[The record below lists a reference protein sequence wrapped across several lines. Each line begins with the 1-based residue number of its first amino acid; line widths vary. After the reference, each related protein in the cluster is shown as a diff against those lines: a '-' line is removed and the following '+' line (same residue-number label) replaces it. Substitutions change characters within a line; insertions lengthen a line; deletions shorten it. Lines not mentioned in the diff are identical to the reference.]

1 MTSRNYVKLKTPT
14 NFRKIDFTSQF
25 NDHLTPSIKLK
36 SNIHNYQNLLNKRKY
51 VLGRPNLHRSFLTS
65 SAPFNYYRNPVD
77 KNSYLVCYNGGPQNQ
92 LFSFINRDDINQEY
106 CKNNKEPIF
115 RSIKPC
121 GCPSQQPIPKLSRN
135 LSYLNN
141 KMDNN
146 NGKTFFNNCEKI
158 NCLPQRPLSRNEKL
172 FNGFRNVNT
181 LRRSKDGKI
190 IFTLKKFIGENNKL
204 NSLRYEDKKEDE
216 KIDKKNM
223 LLRNRYGSI
232 YAFRPRINKIFHRTQ
247 IFDHCKPFLVDE
259 FQEFPD

>member
-14 NFRKIDFTSQF
+14 NFHKIDFTSQF
-25 NDHLTPSIKLK
+25 KGHLTPSMKLK
-36 SNIHNYQNLLNKRKY
+36 SNIHNYKDLLNKKKF
-51 VLGRPNLHRSFLTS
+51 VLGRPNLHRSFITS
-65 SAPFNYYRNPVD
+65 SAPFNYYKNPID
-77 KNSYLVCYNGGPQNQ
+77 KNTYLVCYNGGPQNQ
-92 LFSFINRDDINQEY
+92 LFSLINREDINREL
-106 CKNNKEPIF
+106 CKNNKEAIF
-115 RSIKPC
+115 RSIKSC

-141 KMDNN
+141 KMDSNYS
-146 NGKTFFNNCEKI
+146 KTLFNNCEKI
-158 NCLPQRPLSRNEKL
+158 NCLPQRPLSRNERL
-172 FNGFRNVNT
+172 FNGFRNAKT

-190 IFTLKKFIGENNKL
+190 IYTLKKFIEENNKL

-216 KIDKKNM
+216 KIHKKNII
-223 LLRNRYGSI
+223 LRNRYSSI